1 MISYEL
7 DENTGVLTVRPEG
20 KLETQD
26 FLTLSG
32 VVDPFIDE
40 RGRLNGIIIVTE
52 RFPGWEDFNGM
63 IEHMRFVRNHHR
75 KIAKVAIV
83 TDSKIA
89 DVAESLGKHFVKASI
104 KHFSFKELESA
115 KGWMLKAL

>member
-7 DENTGVLTVRPEG
+7 DENAGVLTVRPEG
-20 KLETQD
+20 KLESQD
-26 FLTLSG
+26 FQTLSK
-32 VVDPFIDE
+32 VVDPFIEE

-63 IEHMRFVRNHHR
+63 IEHMKFVRNHHR

-83 TDSKIA
+83 TDSKVA
-89 DVAESLGKHFVKASI
+89 DVAESLGKHFIKASI
-104 KHFSFKELESA
+104 KHFSFNELESA
-115 KGWMLKAL
+115 KRWMLKAP

>member
-1 MISYEL
+1 MIFYDL
-7 DENTGVLTVRPEG
+7 DENAGVLTVRPEG

-26 FLTLSG
+26 FLTLSE
-32 VVDPFIDE
+32 VVDPFIKE
-40 RGRLNGIIIVTE
+40 RGGLNGIIIVTKK
-52 RFPGWEDFNGM
+52 FPGWEDFNGM

-89 DVAESLGKHFVKASI
+89 DVAESLGKHFIKASI

>member
-115 KGWMLKAL
+115 QGWMLKAL